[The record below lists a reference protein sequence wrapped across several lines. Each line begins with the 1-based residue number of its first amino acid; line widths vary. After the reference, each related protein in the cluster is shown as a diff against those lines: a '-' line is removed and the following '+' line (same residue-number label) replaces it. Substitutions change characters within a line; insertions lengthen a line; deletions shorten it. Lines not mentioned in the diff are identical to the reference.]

1 MNAIVHHGYAAT
13 RPLPERDRDSS
24 SGRLGANRP
33 PRGAN
38 LPLRTQ
44 EPLVHQWLVDIGAL
58 ARCRALFAGH
68 ASLASGSEGR
78 APQQTLM
85 DVPSAFDQFCHSH
98 FASVRRLHPE
108 LAWED
113 ACPAYAIAMTAH
125 AALCVS
131 LDEAR
136 ENLLERHWDSVRG
149 QSRLGWAQARPLIAA
164 GCSALDR
171 LDPLAMHR

>member
-1 MNAIVHHGYAAT
+1 MNATVHRGYSA
-13 RPLPERDRDSS
+13 RPLPDRDRDVSFGRPGAGRQPRSS
-24 SGRLGANRP
+24 YTPARAPEP
-33 PRGAN
+33 P
-38 LPLRTQ
+38 
-44 EPLVHQWLVDIGAL
+44 VHQWLVDIGAL

-68 ASLASGSEGR
+68 GPLASGSEFR

-98 FASVRRLHPE
+98 FASVRRVHPV
-108 LAWED
+108 LTWED

-131 LDEAR
+131 LDDAR
-136 ENLLERHWDSVRG
+136 ESLLKRHWDSIRG
-149 QSRLGWAQARPLIAA
+149 QSRLTWEQARPLIAA